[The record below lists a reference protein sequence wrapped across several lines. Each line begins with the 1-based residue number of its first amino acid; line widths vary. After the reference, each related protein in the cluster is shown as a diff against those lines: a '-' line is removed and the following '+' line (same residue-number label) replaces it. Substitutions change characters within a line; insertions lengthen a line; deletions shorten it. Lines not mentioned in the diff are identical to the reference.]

1 MERDGNV
8 VLIGEEVAN
17 FGGGAYG
24 AAKGLP
30 ARFPKQIVNTPISE
44 AGFTGLGLGAAMSG
58 MRAIVEI
65 MFPDF
70 SLVAAD
76 QLFNQIAKVRHMYG
90 GGTDVPLVARTR
102 VAAGFGYG
110 AQHSM
115 DPVGLFGLFSGW
127 RVVAPAN
134 AFDYI
139 GLFNTA
145 MTSLDPVL
153 IIEHGALYG
162 RKFPLPA
169 ASRDYCIPF
178 GKARVVREGAGI
190 TVLGYGSMAQ
200 RLQDLGARLDA
211 SGVEAEIIDL
221 RTVDFAGIDYETI
234 GRSVEKTGVLAVV
247 EEAPK
252 SQSIGAGII
261 AEAVERFFDF
271 LDGPPGHITSLDV
284 PPSVSRVLERA
295 ALLSDEAVVD
305 QLIAMVRR
313 RWK

>member
-1 MERDGNV
+1 MERDQNV

-58 MRAIVEI
+58 MRPIVEI

-102 VAAGFGYG
+102 VATGFGYG

-162 RKFPLPA
+162 RKSPVPVED
-169 ASRDYCIPF
+169 RDYCIPF
-178 GKARVVREGAGI
+178 GKARVVREGAAI
-190 TVLGYGSMAQ
+190 TVLAYGCMAG
-200 RLQDLGARLDA
+200 RLEGLGARLSEAGVDA
-211 SGVEAEIIDL
+211 EMVDL
-221 RTVDFAGIDYETI
+221 RTVDFAGIDYEAI
-234 GRSVEKTGVLAVV
+234 GRSLGKTGLVAVV

-261 AEAVERFFDF
+261 AETVERFFDM
-271 LDGPPGHITSLDV
+271 LDGPPGHVTSRDV
-284 PPSVSRVLERA
+284 PPPVSRVLEEA
-295 ALLSDEAVVD
+295 ALLSDRDIVD
-305 QLIAMVRR
+305 ELTAMVKH